1 MKRTRSL
8 RLVAAAALAATAVL
22 ALGAC
27 SSDDDSDSSATTTMA
42 PDTTMAPAE
51 KNIVETAAG
60 NEDFSTLVKAVQ
72 AAGLA
77 ETLSGPGPFTVFAP
91 TNEAFAALPAGTV
104 ENLLKPENKDQLS
117 GVLTYHVVSGEVLAA
132 DVKPGKV
139 KTVNG
144 AEFTVE
150 VEDGK
155 VFLVGGTPEN
165 KVEVVTTDIQTSNGV
180 IHVID
185 GVLLPPAA
193 G

>member
-27 SSDDDSDSSATTTMA
+27 SSDDDSNSSATTTMA

-51 KNIVETAAG
+51 KNIVETAAA
-60 NEDFSTLVKAVQ
+60 NEDFSTLVQAVQ

-91 TNEAFAALPAGTV
+91 TNGAFAKLPAGTV

-132 DVKPGKV
+132 DVKPGNV

-144 AEFTVE
+144 ADLTVE
-150 VEDGK
+150 VEGGK